1 MEDNLQTTRGNRL
14 HIGFFGKRNAGKSS
28 VVNKIIGQELS
39 IVSDTLGTTTDV
51 NQKSMELLPLGP
63 VVLMDTAG
71 IDDIGDLGKMRVEKT
86 RAALTR
92 TDVAVIV
99 FDNNPVLDIELN
111 FLNTIKEKGIPI
123 LAILNKTDIA
133 NLPESEVEK
142 IKELSDNILKI
153 SAKCDKDFVSKFKEA
168 LIKILPEDFIQEIP
182 ILSDIVKPL
191 ETAILV
197 VPIDKEAPKGRL
209 ILPQVNVLRD
219 LLDIGA
225 VSVVCRENE
234 LEETLNRLVSLPK
247 IVVTDSQAFKKVAA
261 IVPENVFLTSFSIIF
276 ARLKGDLKTF
286 INGAK
291 KLENL
296 SEGDIILILE
306 SCSHHSVEDDI
317 GKIKIPRL
325 VRNYSGK
332 EIIFEHFSG
341 HDFPKDISKYS
352 LIIHCG
358 ACMTNRREILNRIN
372 ISIKN
377 NIPITNYGIAIA
389 KCLGILERA
398 IKPFVL

>member
-1 MEDNLQTTRGNRL
+1 MEANLQTTRGNRL

-296 SEGDIILILE
+296 SDGDIILILE

>member
-234 LEETLNRLVSLPK
+234 LEETLNRLASLPK

-296 SEGDIILILE
+296 SDGDIILILE

>member
-1 MEDNLQTTRGNRL
+1 MEDNLQTNRGNRL

-296 SEGDIILILE
+296 SDGDIILILE

>member
-14 HIGFFGKRNAGKSS
+14 HIGFLGKRNAGKSS

-296 SEGDIILILE
+296 SDGDIILILE

>member
-111 FLNTIKEKGIPI
+111 FLNTIKEKVIPI

-296 SEGDIILILE
+296 SDGDIILILE

>member
-51 NQKSMELLPLGP
+51 NHKSMELLPLGP

-296 SEGDIILILE
+296 SDGDIILILE

>member
-86 RAALTR
+86 RAALTS

-182 ILSDIVKPL
+182 ILSDIVNPL

-296 SEGDIILILE
+296 SDGDIILILE

>member
-14 HIGFFGKRNAGKSS
+14 HIGFFFNRNAGKSS

-296 SEGDIILILE
+296 SDGDIILILE

>member
-1 MEDNLQTTRGNRL
+1 
-14 HIGFFGKRNAGKSS
+14 
-28 VVNKIIGQELS
+28 
-39 IVSDTLGTTTDV
+39 
-51 NQKSMELLPLGP
+51 
-63 VVLMDTAG
+63 
-71 IDDIGDLGKMRVEKT
+71 MRVEKT

-296 SEGDIILILE
+296 SDGDIILILE

>member
-296 SEGDIILILE
+296 SDGDIILILE

-398 IKPFVL
+398 IKTFVL

>member
-1 MEDNLQTTRGNRL
+1 MEDNLQTTKGNRL

-51 NQKSMELLPLGP
+51 NQKTMELLPLGP

-71 IDDIGDLGKMRVEKT
+71 IDDVGGLGKMRVEKT
-86 RAALTR
+86 NAALAR
-92 TDVAVIV
+92 TDVAVMV
-99 FDNNPVLDIELN
+99 FDNTQILDIELD
-111 FLNTIKEKGIPI
+111 FLKDIKEKGIPV

-133 NLPESEVEK
+133 DLPESEIEK
-142 IKELSDNILKI
+142 IKGLSDSVLKI
-153 SAKCDKDFVSKFKEA
+153 SAKCDENFASRFKEA
-168 LIKILPEDFIQEIP
+168 LIKILPEDFIQVIP
-182 ILSDIVKPL
+182 VLSDIVKPL
-191 ETAILV
+191 ETVVLV

-234 LEETLNRLVSLPK
+234 LKETLDRLAMSPK
-247 IVVTDSQAFKKVAA
+247 IVVTDSQAFKKVAE
-261 IVPENVFLTSFSIIF
+261 IVPEDVFLTSFSIIF

-286 INGAK
+286 ISGAK
-291 KLENL
+291 KIDIL
-296 SEGDIILILE
+296 SDGDKILILE

-317 GKIKIPRL
+317 GKIKIPKL
-325 VRNYSGK
+325 IRNYSK
-332 EIIFEHFSG
+332 KDITFEHFSG
-341 HDFPKDISKYS
+341 HDFPKDIRKYS

-372 ISIKN
+372 ISLKN

-398 IKPFVL
+398 TKPFII

>member
-296 SEGDIILILE
+296 SDGDIILILE

-389 KCLGILERA
+389 KCLGIVERA

>member
-209 ILPQVNVLRD
+209 ILPQLNVLRD

-296 SEGDIILILE
+296 SDGDIILILE

>member
-296 SEGDIILILE
+296 SDGDIILILE

>member
-71 IDDIGDLGKMRVEKT
+71 IDDIGDLGNMRVEKT

-296 SEGDIILILE
+296 SDGDIILILE

>member
-296 SEGDIILILE
+296 SDGDIILILE

-332 EIIFEHFSG
+332 EIIFEHFSL

>member
-1 MEDNLQTTRGNRL
+1 MQTTRGNRL

-296 SEGDIILILE
+296 SDGDIILILE

>member
-1 MEDNLQTTRGNRL
+1 M
-14 HIGFFGKRNAGKSS
+14 
-28 VVNKIIGQELS
+28 
-39 IVSDTLGTTTDV
+39 
-51 NQKSMELLPLGP
+51 
-63 VVLMDTAG
+63 
-71 IDDIGDLGKMRVEKT
+71 
-86 RAALTR
+86 
-92 TDVAVIV
+92 
-99 FDNNPVLDIELN
+99 
-111 FLNTIKEKGIPI
+111 
-123 LAILNKTDIA
+123 
-133 NLPESEVEK
+133 
-142 IKELSDNILKI
+142 
-153 SAKCDKDFVSKFKEA
+153 
-168 LIKILPEDFIQEIP
+168 
-182 ILSDIVKPL
+182 
-191 ETAILV
+191 
-197 VPIDKEAPKGRL
+197 
-209 ILPQVNVLRD
+209 
-219 LLDIGA
+219 
-225 VSVVCRENE
+225 
-234 LEETLNRLVSLPK
+234 
-247 IVVTDSQAFKKVAA
+247 AA

-296 SEGDIILILE
+296 SDGDIILILE

>member
-225 VSVVCRENE
+225 VSVIFRENE

-296 SEGDIILILE
+296 SDGDIILILE

-372 ISIKN
+372 ISLKN

>member
-296 SEGDIILILE
+296 SDGDIILILE

-332 EIIFEHFSG
+332 EIIFEHFSR

>member
-296 SEGDIILILE
+296 SDGDIILILE

-398 IKPFVL
+398 SKPFVL

>member
-1 MEDNLQTTRGNRL
+1 MQTTRGNRL

-28 VVNKIIGQELS
+28 VVNKIIVQELS

-296 SEGDIILILE
+296 SDVDIILILE

>member
-234 LEETLNRLVSLPK
+234 LEETL
-247 IVVTDSQAFKKVAA
+247 
-261 IVPENVFLTSFSIIF
+261 
-276 ARLKGDLKTF
+276 
-286 INGAK
+286 
-291 KLENL
+291 
-296 SEGDIILILE
+296 
-306 SCSHHSVEDDI
+306 
-317 GKIKIPRL
+317 
-325 VRNYSGK
+325 
-332 EIIFEHFSG
+332 
-341 HDFPKDISKYS
+341 
-352 LIIHCG
+352 
-358 ACMTNRREILNRIN
+358 
-372 ISIKN
+372 
-377 NIPITNYGIAIA
+377 
-389 KCLGILERA
+389 
-398 IKPFVL
+398 

>member
-276 ARLKGDLKTF
+276 ARLKADLKTF

-296 SEGDIILILE
+296 SDGDIILILE

>member
-296 SEGDIILILE
+296 SDGDIILILE

-358 ACMTNRREILNRIN
+358 ACMTNRREILNSIN